1 MEEKV
6 FEDCIRVLREE
17 LRPAL
22 GCTEPIAVAYAAAKA
37 RDALGAMPESVDVS
51 VSRNIIKNVKSVIV
65 PNTGDLH
72 GLEAAT
78 AAGIAA
84 GEADA
89 ELEVLMNVSA
99 EQIPD
104 IHAYLA
110 KTPIRVSQADT
121 DELFYI
127 EITAYA
133 GSDSARS
140 VIKTTHTDLVVLEKN
155 GVSLLKDVKTAEG
168 LAAESDRSFLSIECI
183 LDFANSVPIEEL
195 RSTVGRQI
203 EYNSAIAEEGLRGDW
218 GGQVG
223 KLMMEMG
230 RESVLNRAAAVAAAG
245 SDARM
250 SGCEMPVII
259 VSGSG
264 NQGITTSLPVIEYA
278 KDIGAGEEQLYRA
291 LTVAN
296 LVTIHQKTGIG
307 RLSAFCGA
315 ISAGVGAACGIAYLE
330 GQGYEVMSAT
340 IKNALAITSG
350 MICDGAKGSCAA
362 KIATSVTSALLGY
375 QMAKRGL
382 AFQGG
387 DGILKDDVED
397 TIAAVGTLA
406 RKGMQDT
413 DKEIVEIMLNGE

>member
-6 FEDCIRVLREE
+6 YEDCIRVLREE

-37 RDALGAMPESVDVS
+37 REALGTLPESVDVS

-72 GLEAAT
+72 GLEAAA

-89 ELEVLMNVSA
+89 ELEVLKNVGA
-99 EQIPD
+99 NEIPG

-127 EITAYA
+127 EIIAYA
-133 GSDSARS
+133 GSDSARC

-155 GVSLLKDVKTAEG
+155 GVSLLKNTKSAEA
-168 LAAESDRSFLSIECI
+168 LSAESDRSFLSLDRI
-183 LDFANSVPIEEL
+183 LDFAKAVSMEEL
-195 RSTVGRQI
+195 QSTIGRQI
-203 EYNSAIAEEGLRGDW
+203 VYNSAIAAEGLRGNW

-223 KLMMEMG
+223 KLMMEMDK
-230 RESVLNRAAAVAAAG
+230 ESVLNRAAAMAAAG

-278 KDIGAGEEQLYRA
+278 KYMGSSREQLYRA
-291 LTVAN
+291 LAVAN

-330 GQGYEVMSAT
+330 GYGYEVMSAT

-406 RKGMQDT
+406 RRGMQDT
-413 DKEIVEIMLNGE
+413 DKEIVEIMLS

>member
-1 MEEKV
+1 MEDKV
-6 FEDCIRVLREE
+6 YEDCIRVLREE

-37 RDALGAMPESVDVS
+37 REALGCLPETVDVS

-72 GLEAAT
+72 GLEAAA

-84 GEADA
+84 GEANA
-89 ELEVLMNVSA
+89 ELEVLKNVRA
-99 EQIPD
+99 EEIPV
-104 IHAYLA
+104 IHKYLA
-110 KTPIRVSQADT
+110 ETPIQVSQADT

-127 EITAYA
+127 EIHVFA
-133 GSDSARS
+133 GTDSARC

-155 GVSLLKDVKTAEG
+155 GESLIDGAKAAAA

-183 LDFANSVPIEEL
+183 LDFANAVSIDEL
-195 RSTVGRQI
+195 RSILGRQI
-203 EYNSAIAEEGLRGDW
+203 EYNSAIAEEGLRGNW

-223 KLMMEMG
+223 KLMMELG
-230 RESVLNRAAAVAAAG
+230 RESVMMRAAALAAAG

-264 NQGITTSLPVIEYA
+264 NQGMTTSLPVIEYA
-278 KDIGAGEEQLYRA
+278 KSMGASEEQLFRA
-291 LTVAN
+291 LAVAN

-362 KIATSVTSALLGY
+362 KIATSVTSALLAY
-375 QMAKRGL
+375 QMAKRSL
-382 AFQGG
+382 KFQGG

-413 DKEIVEIMLNGE
+413 DKEIVEIMLN

>member
-1 MEEKV
+1 
-6 FEDCIRVLREE
+6 VLREE
-17 LRPAL
+17 MRPAL
-22 GCTEPIAVAYAAAKA
+22 GCTEPIAVAYAAARA
-37 RDALGAMPESVDVS
+37 REALGRLPETVDVS

-72 GLEAAT
+72 GLEAAA

-89 ELEVLMNVSA
+89 ELEVLKSVTP
-99 EQIPD
+99 EQTQEIQR
-104 IHAYLA
+104 YLA
-110 KTPIRVSQADT
+110 STPIRVSQADT

-127 EITAYA
+127 DITVYA
-133 GSDSARS
+133 GTDSARALLR
-140 VIKTTHTDLVVLEKN
+140 TTHTSLVLWEKN
-155 GVSLLKDVKTAEG
+155 GVSLLGNGGEG
-168 LAAESDRSFLSIECI
+168 SESVLESDRSFLSLERI
-183 LDFANSVPIEEL
+183 LDFARTVELEEL
-195 RSTVGRQI
+195 RSTIGRQI
-203 EYNSAIAEEGLRGDW
+203 EYNSAIAAEGLRGNW

-223 KLMMEMG
+223 KLMMELG
-230 RESVLNRAAAVAAAG
+230 SESVLMRAAAMAAAG

-278 KDIGAGEEQLYRA
+278 KSIGCSEEQLYRGLA
-291 LTVAN
+291 VAN

-362 KIATSVTSALLGY
+362 KIATSVSSALLAY
-375 QMAKRGL
+375 QMAKRGRE
-382 AFQGG
+382 FQGG

-406 RKGMQDT
+406 RRGMQDT
-413 DKEIVEIMLNGE
+413 DKEIVEIMLN

>member
-6 FEDCIRVLREE
+6 YEDCIRVLREE

-37 RDALGAMPESVDVS
+37 REALGTMPESVDVS

-72 GLEAAT
+72 GLEAAA

-89 ELEVLMNVSA
+89 ELEVLKNVSA
-99 EQIPD
+99 GEIPA
-104 IHAYLA
+104 IHAYLE

-127 EITAYA
+127 EITVYA
-133 GSDSARS
+133 GNDCARS

-155 GVSLLKDVKTAEG
+155 GVSLLKNAKTAEA
-168 LAAESDRSFLSIECI
+168 LAAESDRSFLSLESI
-183 LDFANSVPIEEL
+183 LDFANCVPVDEL
-195 RSTVGRQI
+195 RSTIGRQI
-203 EYNSAIAEEGLRGDW
+203 EYNSAIAAEGIKGNW

-223 KLMMEMG
+223 KLMMELG
-230 RESVLNRAAAVAAAG
+230 RESVLMRAAAMAAAG

-278 KDIGAGEEQLYRA
+278 RAIGSGEEQLYRA
-291 LTVAN
+291 LVVAN

-362 KIATSVTSALLGY
+362 KIAASVTSALLAY
-375 QMAKRGL
+375 QMAKRGRE
-382 AFQGG
+382 FQGG

-406 RKGMQDT
+406 RRGMQDT
-413 DKEIVEIMLNGE
+413 DKEIVEIMLN

>member
-1 MEEKV
+1 MDEKV
-6 FEDCIRVLREE
+6 YEDCIRVLREE

-37 RDALGAMPESVDVS
+37 REALGTLPETVDVS

-72 GLEAAT
+72 GLEAAA

-89 ELEVLMNVSA
+89 ELEVLKNVTAS
-99 EQIPD
+99 QID
-104 IHAYLA
+104 EIQSYLA
-110 KTPIRVSQADT
+110 KTPIHVSQADT

-127 EITAYA
+127 EIAVRA
-133 GSDSARS
+133 GADCARS

-155 GVSLLKDVKTAEG
+155 GTSLLKNEKTAEA
-168 LAAESDRSFLSIECI
+168 LAAESDRSFLSLECI
-183 LDFANSVPIEEL
+183 LDFADAVPVEEL
-195 RSTVGRQI
+195 RSTIGRQI
-203 EYNSAIAEEGLRGDW
+203 EYNSAIAEEGLRGNW

-223 KLMMEMG
+223 KLMMEIG

-264 NQGITTSLPVIEYA
+264 NQGMTTSLPVIEYA
-278 KDIGAGEEQLYRA
+278 KYLGSSEEQLYRA
-291 LTVAN
+291 LVVAN

-315 ISAGVGAACGIAYLE
+315 ISAGVGAACGIAHLE

-406 RKGMQDT
+406 RRGMQDT
-413 DKEIVEIMLNGE
+413 DKEIVEIMLN